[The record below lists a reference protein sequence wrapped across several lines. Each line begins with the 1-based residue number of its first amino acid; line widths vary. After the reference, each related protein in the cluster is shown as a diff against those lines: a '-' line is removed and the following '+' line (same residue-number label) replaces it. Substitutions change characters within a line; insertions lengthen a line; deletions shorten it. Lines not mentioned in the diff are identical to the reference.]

1 MPSST
6 PFHIASPNDIRAGK
20 VADVT
25 LLRAGDIVRSL
36 GRDAP
41 VAAEIRASPLPE
53 GWPWAV
59 LAGLDEVIGLLEGR
73 DVDVEGLSEGSLF
86 HAEEPVLTIS
96 GSYLTFAELETSLLG
111 LLCQASG
118 IATQAARCK
127 RAAGPRPVYAFAARR
142 VHPTIVP
149 MVERAAFVGGC
160 DGVGTVA
167 GGEAVGMAPVGT
179 MPHGLILL
187 AGEEEGWRAFDR
199 IVDPRIPRVALVD
212 TYQDERFGALA
223 AARALGGRLAA
234 VCLDTPR
241 SRRGDLAAI
250 LREVR
255 WELDANGFPNVKILV
270 MGGVDERRILE
281 LNRYADA
288 YGVGAALGN
297 APIVDFSLDLVEVD
311 GKPVARRGKLSGR
324 KSLWECPE
332 CGNRGISPAHARLG
346 HCPRCDHRVASLFD
360 GLLARGKPRHR
371 PRSAL
376 TVRAAALEH
385 IEAAPDPFASVPR

>member
-1 MPSST
+1 MASSD

-41 VAAEIRASPLPE
+41 VSAEIRASSLPRD
-53 GWPWAV
+53 WPWAV
-59 LAGLDEVIGLLEGR
+59 LAGLDEVVGLLEGR

-127 RAAGPRPVYAFAARR
+127 RAAGQRPVYAFAARR

-149 MVERAAFVGGC
+149 MVERASFVGGC

-179 MPHGLILL
+179 MPHGLIVL

-199 IVDPRIPRVALVD
+199 IVDPRVPRVALVD
-212 TYQDERFGALA
+212 TFQDERFGALA

-270 MGGVDERRILE
+270 MGGIDERRILE

-297 APIVDFSLDLVEVD
+297 APIVDFSLDLVEVE
-311 GKPVARRGKLSGR
+311 GKPMARRGKLSGR
-324 KSLWECPE
+324 KHLWECPE
-332 CGNRGISPAHARLG
+332 CGDRGIAPWSSRLG
-346 HCPRCDHRVASLFD
+346 HCPRCGHRVRDLMETWIAKGKRKRGYPSVREIRD
-360 GLLARGKPRHR
+360 RALAQVGR
-371 PRSAL
+371 
-376 TVRAAALEH
+376 
-385 IEAAPDPFASVPR
+385 APDPFGRGE